1 MCHHAKFHDNR
12 LHRGQDICR
21 RTNRKNYTKL
31 SIRQT
36 HTSVA
41 FAWTVFMALSLWK
54 SQSRRESSPGSF
66 DECRTTPSGCHLQT
80 TSTDLA
86 VNSDALLE
94 STPTVATYYYY
105 SARKVILIKLPSHE
119 GRRVSRPRWLVT
131 YRDGLPARRPDV
143 KQVGLR
149 WSIPTR
155 RNRSVYITLFSFSFQ
170 ISIDFAFFSMSNLH
184 LYLKLKMEC
193 AIVFFSRFSRVNEK
207 YETWKIICNSPKKTK
222 MAVCTTVY
230 RYRG

>member
-1 MCHHAKFHDNR
+1 MQNFTTIGCTVAKISVVEQTERITPNLVSD
-12 LHRGQDICR
+12 
-21 RTNRKNYTKL
+21 K
-31 SIRQT
+31 T

-86 VNSDALLE
+86 VNSDVLLE

-193 AIVFFSRFSRVNEK
+193 AIVFFRFSRVNEK